1 MKKLNIDLGKSY
13 KESMPSM
20 KDMKEEMHYP
30 SFHVDG
36 DKDLGLPYEGT
47 MLVRFCKREET
58 SRTDADGDKHYSCQ
72 IQVKEIIS
80 VKADEDSEA
89 PAKSYGKDTENA
101 LDALAKKLTRKMSKE
116 SDEY

>member
-1 MKKLNIDLGKSY
+1 MPMHSL
-13 KESMPSM
+13 KEI
-20 KDMKEEMHYP
+20 KDELHYP
-30 SFHVDG
+30 SFTVEG

-58 SRTDADGDKHYSCQ
+58 SRTDSDGKKHYSCQ

-80 VKADEDSEA
+80 VEGDEDSEA
-89 PAKSYGKDTENA
+89 PSKSYGKDTEAA
-101 LDALAKKLTRKMSKE
+101 LDALAKKLTNKMDQERLDGEE

>member
-13 KESMPSM
+13 KESMPSVQDM
-20 KDMKEEMHYP
+20 KDEMSYP

-47 MLVRFCKREET
+47 MTVRYCKREET

-80 VKADEDSEA
+80 VEAEEGSEA
-89 PAKSYGKDTENA
+89 PSKSYSKDAESA
-101 LDALAKKLTRKMSKE
+101 LDELVKERLSAKK
-116 SDEY
+116 SDKY